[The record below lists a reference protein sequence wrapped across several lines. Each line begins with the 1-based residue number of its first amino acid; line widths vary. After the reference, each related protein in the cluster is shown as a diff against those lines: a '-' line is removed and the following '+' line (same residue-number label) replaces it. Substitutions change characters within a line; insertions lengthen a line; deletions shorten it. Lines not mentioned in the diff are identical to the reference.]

1 MRILHILDHSAP
13 LHSGYA
19 FRTLSILREQ
29 RRRGWETFQLTSPKQ
44 NAGDVERETADGFE
58 FVRTPYRP
66 GWLARVPAMWPFDE
80 MRATEARLLGFARE
94 VEPDVLHAHSPVL
107 DVLPAIRV
115 GRALGLP
122 VVYEVRALWEDA
134 AVDHGT
140 TTERSLR
147 YRASHA
153 LETHALRRVDAI
165 TTICDGL
172 RRDILRRGIAADK
185 VTVIPNAVDIE
196 KFRVLDGADVELAR
210 SLGLDGW
217 EVIGF
222 CGSFYAYEGLDLL
235 IDALPQIVA
244 SRPQVKLLL
253 VGGGPQ
259 DAALREQARA
269 RGVADRVVFTGR
281 VPNDEIDRYYSLASL
296 LAFPRRSMRL
306 TELVTPLKPL
316 EAMAQ
321 GRVLIASDVG
331 GHRELIENGRT
342 GLLFEAGDVSA
353 LARAALRLLGDAA
366 LRDRMATA
374 GRRFVESERTWARSV
389 DRYEAVYS
397 SLVERRE
404 RV

>member
-140 TTERSLR
+140 ASEASLR
-147 YRASHA
+147 YRATRA
-153 LETHALRRVDAI
+153 LESRAFRQVDAI

-172 RRDILRRGIAADK
+172 RRDILKRGIAADK
-185 VTVIPNAVDIE
+185 VTVIPNAVDVE
-196 KFRVLDGADVELAR
+196 KFPVLREADAGLERA
-210 SLGLDGW
+210 LGLEGC
-217 EVIGF
+217 EVVGF
-222 CGSFYAYEGLDLL
+222 CGSFYGYEGLDLL

-244 SRPQVKLLL
+244 ARPSVKLLL
-253 VGGGPQ
+253 VGGGPRE
-259 DAALREQARA
+259 AALREQARA

-281 VPNDEIDRYYSLASL
+281 VPNSEVDRYYSLADV
-296 LAFPRRSMRL
+296 LAFPRHSMRL

-321 GRVLIASDVG
+321 GKVLVASNVG
-331 GHRELIENGRT
+331 GHRELIGHERT
-342 GLLFEAGDVSA
+342 GLLFPAGEAGA
-353 LARAALRLLGDAA
+353 LAKAILRLLGDAA
-366 LRDRMATA
+366 LRERLALA

-389 DRYEAVYS
+389 AGYEPIYTA
-397 SLVERRE
+397 LAKRRV
-404 RV
+404 RA